1 MPLTWSWVALSIAHQ
16 TQWPNSRAFS
26 SGADSS
32 GNSRPWRQVSQDPVS
47 ANEIGLTVDGQKL
60 LVNPQAQNFY
70 AYANDNPIRNSD
82 PSGKLVEVVA
92 VPAASTIVGYYTY
105 ILITNTPDAARQL
118 VGVPSSVS
126 DPTRITLSGEPTQ
139 SGLLANFGDLH
150 AVVNSGT
157 DFSNNEK
164 SSVKT
169 SGIRTSNV

>member
-1 MPLTWSWVALSIAHQ
+1 M
-16 TQWPNSRAFS
+16 
-26 SGADSS
+26 
-32 GNSRPWRQVSQDPVS
+32 S

-118 VGVPSSVS
+118 VGVPSIS
-126 DPTRITLSGEPTQ
+126 DPTRITLSGESTQ
-139 SGLLANFGDLH
+139 SGLLANL
-150 AVVNSGT
+150 ATCMRLLTQEPISQIM
-157 DFSNNEK
+157 K
-164 SSVKT
+164 KAA
-169 SGIRTSNV
+169 